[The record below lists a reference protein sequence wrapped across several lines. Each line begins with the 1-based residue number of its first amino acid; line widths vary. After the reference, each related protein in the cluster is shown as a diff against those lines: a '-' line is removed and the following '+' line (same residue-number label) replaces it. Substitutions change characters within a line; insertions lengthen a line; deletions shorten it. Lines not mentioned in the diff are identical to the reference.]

1 LWKAK
6 KAMLNFSEFSST
18 SFDEWIEKIKTDLK
32 GKELKSLKKDSL
44 EGVRQM
50 PFSAPLPEIP
60 GNDEALDMHPKNTW
74 DCIEVIA
81 DKDGKVAN
89 KHALHALM
97 NGADGL
103 HFVFQENWDW
113 ADVIKGINFEYI
125 SVYLD
130 NSIHQPSFNKLK
142 WNNSPNTYWISAN
155 FEETGKA
162 CTNKIVK
169 SVNQGAMVDT
179 ELAIALNELKKI
191 IEQLLAKGM
200 NEDEA
205 SAHVFAAMAS
215 CSNHLIEVAK
225 IRAIKYM
232 YAFMLEKMGVEHD
245 CSKFLH
251 VYSIPQAA
259 NKFSKDVENNLLR
272 LSSEFMSTLL
282 GGSDAIGILPY
293 NLNKEEGSIL
303 SQDIS
308 RNISNLLREESYLDK
323 CADPTKGAYYF
334 EELSAKIISKS
345 WSKFQKLEACVT
357 EIEKNA
363 LIEKWLQKDAT
374 QRKANYES
382 KSKKFIGANIFPSN
396 DNETSFE
403 ASNYGYLSENNIYA
417 LNEVNHG

>member
-1 LWKAK
+1 
-6 KAMLNFSEFSST
+6 MLNFSEFSST

-50 PFSAPLPEIP
+50 PFSAPLPDIP

-74 DCIEVIA
+74 DCIEIIA
-81 DKDGKVAN
+81 DKESNAAN

-113 ADVIKGINFEYI
+113 EEVSKGINFEYI

-130 NSIHQPSFNKLK
+130 LSMCDPDLNEEIFKVCPSLN
-142 WNNSPNTYWISAN
+142 WISS
-155 FEETGKA
+155 TSKSLGKT
-162 CTNKIVK
+162 CTNNIVK
-169 SVNQGAMVDT
+169 AVNEGAMVDT
-179 ELAIALNELKKI
+179 ELAVALNELKSL
-191 IEQLLAKGM
+191 IEKDLAADL

-205 SAHVFAAMAS
+205 SAKVFALMATN
-215 CSNHLIEVAK
+215 SNHLIEVAK

-232 YAFMLEKMGVEHD
+232 YAFMLEKMGVKHD

-272 LSSEFMSTLL
+272 MSSELMSTLL

-293 NLNKEEGSIL
+293 NLSKEEASML
-303 SQDIS
+303 SYDIS
-308 RNISNLLREESYLDK
+308 RNVSNLLREESYLDK
-323 CADPTKGAYYF
+323 CADPTKGSYYF

-345 WSKFQKLEACVT
+345 WSKFQSIEACLSNT
-357 EIEKNA
+357 EKNE
-363 LIEKWLQKDAT
+363 LIAKWLQKDAK
-374 QRKANYES
+374 QRKVNFES
-382 KSKKFIGANIFPSN
+382 QSKKFIGANIFPS
-396 DNETSFE
+396 DESETNFE
-403 ASNYGYLSENNIYA
+403 AHNYGYLSERSIYA
-417 LNEVNHG
+417 LNELNHG